1 MPGCEQLVQVHQRTS
16 QELGFSRQKATG
28 ARPRKSMRIECVGTA
43 RPSPCIDV
51 NGGLL
56 AKHGAAWHGAVA
68 VTMDAVVE
76 SRMTGRQGAGTH
88 GGAGRG
94 SGLERGG

>member
-1 MPGCEQLVQVHQRTS
+1 
-16 QELGFSRQKATG
+16 
-28 ARPRKSMRIECVGTA
+28 MRIECVGTA

-76 SRMTGRQGAGTH
+76 SRMTGRQGAGTD
-88 GGAGRG
+88 GELGEEAGLNVAAEGTRPAT
-94 SGLERGG
+94 LDFCRRN